1 MIVLCGFTW
10 SSSQR
15 LDSICSL
22 VGGNIGEFYT
32 SEYNIRDYFLFL
44 YAYFIPPLAV
54 FSVHFCIVSHFLGFS
69 CHFFSICYM
78 FYLHFLGKWFNK
90 KWSVDVSEGDV
101 RSVSSTHCFNVL
113 FGNFEQVI
121 VSWRKLLV
129 NLVSYWVNLVVFIVV
144 LIQLNFFDFLFL
156 F

>member
-1 MIVLCGFTW
+1 MIVLCSFTW

-69 CHFFSICYM
+69 CHFFS
-78 FYLHFLGKWFNK
+78 
-90 KWSVDVSEGDV
+90 S
-101 RSVSSTHCFNVL
+101 
-113 FGNFEQVI
+113 
-121 VSWRKLLV
+121 
-129 NLVSYWVNLVVFIVV
+129 
-144 LIQLNFFDFLFL
+144 LFL
-156 F
+156 LQAHYFLAFATCFICIFWESGSTRSDLSTSAKGTLDQCHLHTVSTYFSGTLNR